1 VRVNA
6 PSHERCEA
14 CGFDGSVYD
23 DASLVAALRAIGPAW
38 GTLLADAGPARRVR
52 PEPGVWSAVEY
63 AAHSRDITALHCF
76 GVEQALAGGEPVYPA
91 IDGDSLIDTAAA
103 QYGEEDAGAVVA
115 ALDAGCRRLA
125 QLGADAPPD
134 AWARGITIGEHRM
147 TIRQL
152 LEHALHDSSH
162 HLDDVARGLRH
173 IRDTT

>member
-6 PSHERCEA
+6 PSHERCDA

-23 DASLVAALRAIGPAW
+23 DESLVAALRALGPSW
-38 GTLLADAGPARRVR
+38 GTLLDDAGPARRVR

-63 AAHSRDITALHCF
+63 AAHSRDVTALHCF
-76 GVEQALAGGEPVYPA
+76 GVDQALGEDEPVYPA
-91 IDGDSLIDTAAA
+91 IDGDNLIDTAGAHYA
-103 QYGEEDAGAVVA
+103 EEDADAVVA
-115 ALDAGCRRLA
+115 ALDTECRRLA

-134 AWARGITIGEHRM
+134 AWARGITIGENRM

-162 HLDDVARGLRH
+162 HLDDVTRGLRR
-173 IRDTT
+173 IRNTT